1 VLAGLGTARSA
12 QLQASCLTL
21 LRALVRAHPAAAAL
35 AVRVLGA
42 LLASPAMAAQ
52 VAMMRILSCPFA
64 SVDATD

>member
-1 VLAGLGTARSA
+1 MLAGLGTARSA

-52 VAMMRILSCPFA
+52 VSSPYLAPVRSLSA
-64 SVDATD
+64 LT